1 MSQYIF
7 HAILFALGFLGTY
20 FMIPLFK
27 SMLVNGNVIRPNY
40 KNEMIPVGMGIVFLP
55 MIIIN
60 SIILGFVTLNNIWFV
75 SSSNYNLNIV
85 WLLCLALYIFSMMAM
100 FFAGALDDLIGNRN
114 VSGLKGHFKSLFKGE
129 LTTGGFKAL
138 FGGFVGLVVSVCISS
153 SIVDIIVNTL
163 IIALSTNLMNL
174 FDLRPGRAIKAYL
187 LIMIPI
193 YITLTGYIKALPLLI
208 LPNVLAYFN
217 TDLKA
222 RGMMGDTGSN
232 VLGISIGV
240 LMAFGYGIK
249 VRVAWLVFLVLMH
262 LITEKFSLTKI
273 IEKNKVLKFIDD
285 LGR

>member
-187 LIMIPI
+187 VIMISI
-193 YITLTGYIKALPLLI
+193 YITLTGYTKVFPLLI

-240 LMAFGYGIK
+240 LMALGYGIK
-249 VRVAWLVFLVLMH
+249 VRLAWLVFLILMH

-273 IEKNKVLKFIDD
+273 IEKNRVLKFIDN

>member
-85 WLLCLALYIFSMMAM
+85 WLLCLALYIFYMMAM

-187 LIMIPI
+187 VIMIPI
-193 YITLTGYIKALPLLI
+193 YITLTGYTKVFPLLI

-240 LMAFGYGIK
+240 LMALGYGIK
-249 VRVAWLVFLVLMH
+249 VRLAWLVFLILMH

-273 IEKNKVLKFIDD
+273 IEKNRVLKFIDN